1 MAELWQA
8 KHSQNRE
15 MSKRWSTSPAYS
27 SALERKFKSM
37 YSAFFRLESL
47 YTTQSKELSQL
58 VVFGQE
64 RLPNMAK
71 IDLWTGGIFGGPCTL
86 HPL

>member
-27 SALERKFKSM
+27 SALERKIKNL
-37 YSAFFRLESL
+37 YSAFFGLKPF
-47 YTTQSKELSQL
+47 YMMQ
-58 VVFGQE
+58 
-64 RLPNMAK
+64 
-71 IDLWTGGIFGGPCTL
+71 
-86 HPL
+86 